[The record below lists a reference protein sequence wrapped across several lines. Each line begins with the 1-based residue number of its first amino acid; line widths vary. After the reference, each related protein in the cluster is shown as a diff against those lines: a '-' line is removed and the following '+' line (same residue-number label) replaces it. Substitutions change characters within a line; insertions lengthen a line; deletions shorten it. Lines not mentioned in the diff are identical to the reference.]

1 MSERFLQE
9 LAELDKAL
17 FIALQVELGEFD
29 DEAFDKHLQQRAA
42 LVQQVAAQGSATQT
56 QVQDII
62 ERSRKLS
69 SLAETV
75 KAKLGEQLSTIQ
87 KGRRSQQAYQ
97 SVKYQE

>member
-1 MSERFLQE
+1 MSERFLQQ
-9 LAELDKAL
+9 LAELDNVL

-29 DEAFDKHLQQRAA
+29 DEAFDKHLKQRAV
-42 LVQQVAAQGSATQT
+42 LVQKLAAEGTATQT

-62 ERSRKLS
+62 ERSRQLS
-69 SLAETV
+69 RLAETV
-75 KAKLGEQLSTIQ
+75 KSKLGEQLATIQ

>member
-1 MSERFLQE
+1 MSERFLQQ
-9 LAELDKAL
+9 LAELDKVL

-29 DEAFDKHLQQRAA
+29 DEAFNKHLKQRAA
-42 LVQQVAAQGSATQT
+42 LVQKVAAEGTATQA

-62 ERSRKLS
+62 ERSRKLT

-87 KGRRSQQAYQ
+87 KGRRSQLAYQ

>member
-9 LAELDKAL
+9 LAELDNVL

-29 DEAFDKHLQQRAA
+29 DEAFDKHLKQRAA
-42 LVQQVAAQGSATQT
+42 LVQKIAAQGTATQS

-62 ERSRKLS
+62 ERSRQLS
-69 SLAETV
+69 TLAETV
-75 KAKLGEQLSTIQ
+75 KAKLGEQLATIQ

>member
-9 LAELDKAL
+9 LAELDNVL

-29 DEAFDKHLQQRAA
+29 DEAFNKHLQQRAA
-42 LVQQVAAQGSATQT
+42 LVQKVAAEGTAMQT

-62 ERSRKLS
+62 ERSRKLT

-75 KAKLGEQLSTIQ
+75 KAQLGEQLATIQ

>member
-1 MSERFLQE
+1 MLTAPEEAYFRPLSVHSV
-9 LAELDKAL
+9 ADK
-17 FIALQVELGEFD
+17 
-29 DEAFDKHLQQRAA
+29 
-42 LVQQVAAQGSATQT
+42 VQQVAAQGTATQT

-62 ERSRKLS
+62 ERSRQLS

-75 KAKLGEQLSTIQ
+75 KSKLGEQLATIQ

>member
-9 LAELDKAL
+9 LAELDKEL

-29 DEAFDKHLQQRAA
+29 DEAFNKHLQQRAA
-42 LVQQVAAQGSATQT
+42 LVQQVAAEGTATQT
-56 QVQDII
+56 QVHDII
-62 ERSRKLS
+62 ERSRQLT

-75 KAKLGEQLSTIQ
+75 KSKLGEQLATIQ

-97 SVKYQE
+97 SVKNQE

>member
-9 LAELDKAL
+9 LTELDKAL

-29 DEAFDKHLQQRAA
+29 DEAFNKHLQQRAA
-42 LVQQVAAQGSATQT
+42 LVEQLAAQGTATQT

-62 ERSRKLS
+62 ERSRQLS

-75 KAKLGEQLSTIQ
+75 KAKLGEQLATIQ
-87 KGRRSQQAYQ
+87 KGRRSQQAYD

>member
-1 MSERFLQE
+1 MSERFLQQ
-9 LAELDKAL
+9 LAELDKVL

-29 DEAFDKHLQQRAA
+29 DETFNKHLKQRAA
-42 LVQQVAAQGSATQT
+42 LVQKVSAEGTATQA

-62 ERSRKLS
+62 ERSRKLT